1 VAKSQGQKNARSAAR
16 TRKRERAV
24 SEREKRAAN
33 QANGSSGL
41 ESLSARDV
49 DTLWE
54 RFEKGQREAYMRA
67 VEVLSLDPREN
78 QRVVE
83 LRKAEQEAARRALEE
98 VSLGLKAELLPAPA
112 PLAYPPP
119 PPAPG

>member
-1 VAKSQGQKNARSAAR
+1 MARSQGQKNARSAGR
-16 TRKRERAV
+16 LQKRELAL
-24 SEREKRAAN
+24 SEREGRVAN
-33 QANGSSGL
+33 QPNSSSRL
-41 ESLSARDV
+41 ESLSARDL

-67 VEVLSLDPREN
+67 VEGLSLDPREN

>member
-1 VAKSQGQKNARSAAR
+1 MAKSQGQKNARSAAR

-83 LRKAEQEAARRALEE
+83 LRRRNRRR
-98 VSLGLKAELLPAPA
+98 LGVPWRRSRSGLRQSYFQR
-112 PLAYPPP
+112 PLH
-119 PPAPG
+119 

>member
-83 LRKAEQEAARRALEE
+83 LRKAEEE
-98 VSLGLKAELLPAPA
+98 VSLGLKAELLPASA
-112 PLAYPPP
+112 PLAYPQPP
-119 PPAPG
+119 SAPG

>member
-1 VAKSQGQKNARSAAR
+1 MARSQGQKNARSAGR
-16 TRKRERAV
+16 LQKRELAL
-24 SEREKRAAN
+24 SEREGRVAN
-33 QANGSSGL
+33 QPNSSSRL
-41 ESLSARDV
+41 ESLSARDL
-49 DTLWE
+49 DTLWK

-67 VEVLSLDPREN
+67 VEGLSLDLREN

-98 VSLGLKAELLPAPA
+98 VSLGLKTELLPAPA
-112 PLAYPPP
+112 PLAYPSP